1 MKIQRISVRT
11 ESSAKHER
19 VRVASRKSENG
30 VSRESVVCEREGN
43 SREQISPSVKAAN
56 KTKLKSKASL
66 PAKVFFVGKLKQL
79 IKDTFK
85 INSKEEEKLISR
97 KCPNWCEPED
107 STYVNKTIAKRI
119 RYYPEDV
126 EKMKTMTDDE
136 VWAYK
141 DHLDEIGRF
150 YYDDNYHIDTPDLD
164 RVTKEYGIDMSKY
177 IMKDTK

>member
-1 MKIQRISVRT
+1 MKI
-11 ESSAKHER
+11 H
-19 VRVASRKSENG
+19 
-30 VSRESVVCEREGN
+30 
-43 SREQISPSVKAAN
+43 QISPSVKTTN

-150 YYDDNYHIDTPDLD
+150 YYDDGSNDSLEKLEKFLHECGATLD
-164 RVTKEYGIDMSKY
+164 DV

>member
-43 SREQISPSVKAAN
+43 SREQISPSVK
-56 KTKLKSKASL
+56 TKSKTRLKATTNL

-85 INSKEEEKLISR
+85 INSKEEEKLVSR

-107 STYVNKTIAKRI
+107 STYVNKTIAKRVC
-119 RYYPEDV
+119 YYPEDE
-126 EKMKTMTDDE
+126 EKMETMTDDE
-136 VWAYK
+136 KWKYM
-141 DHLDEIGRF
+141 DYLDEIGRF
-150 YYDDNYHIDTPDLD
+150 YYGETL
-164 RVTKEYGIDMSKY
+164 TKEKHEEFMRKLGLDPEKY
-177 IMKDTK
+177 YIKDDEQK

>member
-1 MKIQRISVRT
+1 MKIQRIS
-11 ESSAKHER
+11 
-19 VRVASRKSENG
+19 
-30 VSRESVVCEREGN
+30 
-43 SREQISPSVKAAN
+43 PSVKTKS
-56 KTKLKSKASL
+56 KTKLKQATNL

-107 STYVNKTIAKRI
+107 STYVNNTIAERI
-119 RYYPEDV
+119 FYYPEDE

-136 VWAYK
+136 KWKYM
-141 DHLDEIGRF
+141 DYLDEIGRF

>member
-1 MKIQRISVRT
+1 MKI
-11 ESSAKHER
+11 H
-19 VRVASRKSENG
+19 
-30 VSRESVVCEREGN
+30 
-43 SREQISPSVKAAN
+43 QISPSVKTTS
-56 KTKLKSKASL
+56 KTKPKSKASL

-85 INSKEEEKLISR
+85 INSKEEELVSR

-107 STYVNKTIAKRI
+107 STYVNKTIAKRR

-150 YYDDNYHIDTPDLD
+150 YYGETL
-164 RVTKEYGIDMSKY
+164 TKEKHEEFMRKLGLDPEKY
-177 IMKDTK
+177 YIKDDEQK